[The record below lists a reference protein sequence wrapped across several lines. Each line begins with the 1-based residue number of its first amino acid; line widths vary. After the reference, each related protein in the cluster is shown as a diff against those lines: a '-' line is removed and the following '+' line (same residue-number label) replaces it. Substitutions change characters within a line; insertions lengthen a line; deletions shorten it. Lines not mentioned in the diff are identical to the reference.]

1 MKRRETISETRR
13 RHGEEAAAGGRRG
26 HLVLRRANSRGFT
39 LVSVYLVLVVLLIL
53 GGALVAN
60 AVAEIR
66 MAQRSEASLQ
76 ALYMA
81 EAGVDYAIVGLRDNW
96 AAASLGSPVGALGS
110 YSVTIDDMGNNRM
123 RITSQGSSTLL
134 DAPILR
140 SVEVITEQ
148 EIPPEFYENVIWAS
162 QQLDING
169 NSYSVT
175 GDIRHGDLNPEGNMA
190 NVIGTVT
197 YDPKVFPLPALNF
210 QKLYDMASAQG
221 NVYDAARLGNGHG
234 VFPTSFWYT
243 APTDPTDPTTGV
255 PNVNYLTTDL
265 ILNGN
270 IGTIGGFFVV
280 VGNVLTDP
288 TSTEDSTLNGNGQ
301 IEGAVYTTGNFR
313 VNGGGQGLNV
323 HGGVWAGDEARLNG
337 KTTLVY
343 HRDYLRAIEA
353 LDLSAV
359 ELVSWRDLS

>member
-1 MKRRETISETRR
+1 MTIRLKKRTES
-13 RHGEEAAAGGRRG
+13 
-26 HLVLRRANSRGFT
+26 GFT

-60 AVAEIR
+60 ALAEIR

-76 ALYMA
+76 ALYVA
-81 EAGVDYAIVGLRDNW
+81 EAGVDEAMVGLRDSW
-96 AAASLGSPVGALGS
+96 AAANLGSPVGALGS
-110 YSVTIDDMGNNRM
+110 YSVTIDDIGNNRM

-134 DAPILR
+134 KAPILR
-140 SVEVITEQ
+140 SVEAITEQ

-175 GDIRHGDLNPEGNMA
+175 GDIRHGDLDPGGDMS
-190 NVIGTVT
+190 NVTGTVT

-210 QKLYDMASAQG
+210 QKLYDMAVAQG
-221 NVYDAARLGNGHG
+221 NVYDAERLGNGHG

-243 APTDPTDPTTGV
+243 APTDPNDPTTGV
-255 PNVNYLTTDL
+255 PNVNYLATDL
-265 ILNGN
+265 ILNGS

-301 IEGAVYTTGNFR
+301 IEGAVYTTGDFR
-313 VNGGGQGLNV
+313 INGGGNGLNIC
-323 HGGVWAGDEARLNG
+323 GGIWAGDEARLNG
-337 KTTLVY
+337 STYLMY
-343 HRDYLRAIEA
+343 EGDYMKAIQA